1 MAGLKGILRGGVAL
15 AGLVLAQPAPATIMV
30 AVSDTGDPGLACGG
44 NDGGSGNVTVVCGPP
59 NSKNFFTITVAAA
72 GVPPLLPQLQPAL
85 NTTEVSVTSGAQPN
99 NDVLKI
105 AVTQTGLNFPGGDVP
120 VDIGVN
126 ALTGGSA
133 TLEVDAPAGT
143 PIIPP
148 QTFTTAGFLPTQIIH
163 FGAVTSDA
171 EIFTLT
177 YPSGIGQTITAG
189 INIKAALPPPIP
201 EPASLALLGT
211 ALAGFGVGLW
221 LGVKGVGLRRR
232 AKGERGGRT
241 ESAAGPVCA
250 SSGLGGDC

>member
-1 MAGLKGILRGGVAL
+1 MPRRHE
-15 AGLVLAQPAPATIMV
+15 P
-30 AVSDTGDPGLACGG
+30 DPGLACGG
-44 NDGGSGNVTVVCGPP
+44 NDGGSGNVTVVCTPP
-59 NSKNFFTITVAAA
+59 NSKNFFTISVTAA
-72 GVPPLLPQLQPAL
+72 GVPLQQQPAL

-105 AVTQTGLNFPGGDVP
+105 AVTQTGLNFSGGDVP
-120 VDIGVN
+120 VDIGVS

-133 TLEVDAPAGT
+133 MLEVDAPAGT
-143 PIIPP
+143 PIISP
-148 QTFTTAGFLPTQIIH
+148 QTFTMAGSLPTQIIH

-211 ALAGFGVGLW
+211 ALAG
-221 LGVKGVGLRRR
+221 LGVVGLRRW

-241 ESAAGPVCA
+241 ASAAGPGRRIA
-250 SSGLGGDC
+250 AGLPGLD